1 MNGMSR
7 SFRFSVNFS
16 QRQLFTFTRYRRTRC
31 MLQFKSI
38 ELTDRDRINPY
49 LATQNYRASDLCFT
63 NLYCWG
69 KKFDTQFATTGDWLF
84 IRFKDKNKRNSYL
97 KPIGTGDIKEG
108 VGIIHEDHQQFDT
121 PFQIRGLTQE
131 MIDEIE
137 AAMPHRFD
145 YKLNRSVSDYIYAA
159 EKLIHLN
166 GKKLQSKRNHINRFK
181 RENEWKYKSLTGN
194 PELVKECKRMLDKWM
209 DINIEE
215 KDPSLLYDDFATT
228 LMLDNFEYL
237 GLRGGLICVNN
248 EIAAFAIGEPLT
260 VDTVVVH
267 VEKAFTSI
275 HGAYTIINQQFAEN
289 ETAGFSYVNREEDMG
304 IDNLRQAKL
313 SYQPDI
319 LLEKFNARIKE

>member
-1 MNGMSR
+1 
-7 SFRFSVNFS
+7 
-16 QRQLFTFTRYRRTRC
+16 

-38 ELTDRDRINPY
+38 ALKEREIINAY
-49 LATQNYRASDLCFT
+49 LSKQNYRASDLCFT

-69 KKFDTQFATTGDWLF
+69 KKFDTQFAVTDDWLF
-84 IRFKDKNKRNSYL
+84 IRFKDNNKRNSYL

-108 VGIIHEDHQQFDT
+108 IGIIREDHTQFDT
-121 PFQIRGLTQE
+121 VFQIRGLTQE

-137 AAMPHRFD
+137 AAMPGRFD
-145 YKLNRSVSDYIYAA
+145 YKLNRSVSDYIYTT
-159 EKLIHLN
+159 EKLTQLK

-181 RENEWKYKSLTGN
+181 RENDWKYKSLTGN
-194 PELVKECKRMLDKWM
+194 PALVRECKDMLDKWM

-228 LMLDNFEYL
+228 LMLDNFEYM

-248 EIAAFAIGEPLT
+248 EIAAFTIGEPLT
-260 VDTVVVH
+260 EDTIVVH

-289 ETAGFSYVNREEDMG
+289 EASGFTYINREEDMG

-319 LLEKFNARIKE
+319 LLEKYNARFKE

>member
-1 MNGMSR
+1 
-7 SFRFSVNFS
+7 
-16 QRQLFTFTRYRRTRC
+16 
-31 MLQFKSI
+31 MLIFKSI
-38 ELTDRDRINPY
+38 ELKERDIINSY
-49 LATQNYRASDLCFT
+49 LAKHNYRASDLCFT

-69 KKFDTQFATTGDWLF
+69 KKFDTQFAVTDDWLF
-84 IRFKDKNKRNSYL
+84 IRFKDNNKRNSYL

-108 VGIIHEDHQQFDT
+108 IEIIQADHTQFDT
-121 PFQIRGLTQE
+121 VFQIRGLTRE
-131 MIDEIE
+131 MIDELE
-137 AAMPHRFD
+137 AAMPDRFE
-145 YKLNRSVSDYIYAA
+145 YKLNRSVSDYIYST
-159 EKLIHLN
+159 EKLTHLK

-181 RENEWKYKSLTGN
+181 RENDWKYKSLTGN
-194 PELVKECKRMLDKWM
+194 PALVRECKSMLDKWM

-215 KDPSLLYDDFATT
+215 KEPSLLYDDFATT

-248 EIAAFAIGEPLT
+248 EIAAFTIGEPLT
-260 VDTVVVH
+260 ADTIVVH

-289 ETAGFSYVNREEDMG
+289 EVSGFTYINREEDMG

-319 LLEKFNARIKE
+319 LLEKYNARFKE